1 MSTDQL
7 LAPPQNLGGWRI
19 AGSSVSL
26 PEVHRSVAV
35 PKSATLFR
43 KLLAFS
49 GPGYLISVGY
59 MDPGNWATDI
69 AGGSAFGYSLLSV
82 IVLSNLLAMLLQG
95 LSAKLAIVTG
105 RDLAQACRE
114 HYSPPVATA
123 LWVLSELGICACDL
137 AEVLG
142 TAVALNL
149 LFGLPLLVGVCLTAA
164 DVLVVLLL
172 QRRGFRHLEAFV
184 VGLIGL
190 VGGGLLFEVLLAQP
204 AIGELVAGLVPRSA
218 LLSDPKM
225 LYIGIGIV
233 GATIMPHNLYLHSSI
248 VQTRRY
254 DTTLAG
260 KREAIRFAIF
270 DSSFA
275 LTIALFINAAILV
288 MAAAAF
294 HTSGHTEVTE
304 IQDAYALLAP
314 VLGAPLAATIFA
326 LALLAAGQNSTV
338 TATLAGQIVMEGFLN
353 LTVPSWLR
361 RLITR
366 LVAIVPAVIV
376 TALEGDSGV
385 TQLLILSQVV
395 LSLQLPFAVVP
406 LVQFT
411 STRGKMGSFVNGPC
425 LIALAWGTAAIIIG
439 LNLKLLADMWPA

>member
-1 MSTDQL
+1 MTTDQL
-7 LAPPQNLGGWRI
+7 ITTPETLGGWRV
-19 AGSSVSL
+19 AASSVSL

-35 PKSATLFR
+35 PKGATLFR

-82 IVLSNLLAMLLQG
+82 IILSNLLAMLLQG

-114 HYSPPVATA
+114 HYSPRVATA

-149 LFGLPLLVGVCLTAA
+149 LFGLPLLVGVCLTAG

-204 AIGELVAGLVPRSA
+204 AVGELVAGLLPRSE

-254 DTTLAG
+254 DTTLGG

-314 VLGAPLAATIFA
+314 VLGAPLAATVFA

-353 LTVPSWLR
+353 FTVPAWLR

-376 TALEGDSGV
+376 TAIAGDSGV

-411 STRGKMGSFVNGPC
+411 SAPGKMGPFVNGPW
-425 LIALAWGTAAIIIG
+425 LICLAWLTAAIIIC
-439 LNLKLLADMWPA
+439 LNLKLLADMWFA

>member
-1 MSTDQL
+1 MTTDEL
-7 LAPPQNLGGWRI
+7 MVVPQGPTAWRI
-19 AGSSVSL
+19 AAASVSL

-82 IVLSNLLAMLLQG
+82 IVLSNLLAMLLQA

-149 LFGLPLLVGVCLTAA
+149 LFGLPLLLGVCLTAA

-204 AIGELVAGLVPRSA
+204 AIGELVAGLVPRGT

-260 KREAIRFAIF
+260 KSEAIRFAVF

-314 VLGAPLAATIFA
+314 VLGAPLAATVFA
-326 LALLAAGQNSTV
+326 FALLAAGQNSTV

-353 LTVPSWLR
+353 LTVPAWLR

-376 TALEGDSGV
+376 IALEGDSGV

-439 LNLKLLADMWPA
+439 LNLKLLTDMWLA

>member
-1 MSTDQL
+1 V
-7 LAPPQNLGGWRI
+7 ARAI
-19 AGSSVSL
+19 SSLS
-26 PEVHRSVAV
+26 
-35 PKSATLFR
+35 
-43 KLLAFS
+43 
-49 GPGYLISVGY
+49 
-59 MDPGNWATDI
+59 ATDI

-82 IVLSNLLAMLLQG
+82 IILSNLLAMLLQG

-114 HYSPPVATA
+114 HYSAPVASA

-149 LFGLPLLVGVCLTAA
+149 LFGLPLLVGVCLTAG

-190 VGGGLLFEVLLAQP
+190 VGGGLLFEVVLAQP
-204 AIGELVAGLVPRSA
+204 AVGELVAGLLPRSE

-254 DTTLAG
+254 DTTLGG
-260 KREAIRFAIF
+260 KREAIRFAVF

-314 VLGAPLAATIFA
+314 VLGAPLAATVFA

-353 LTVPSWLR
+353 FTVPAWLR

-376 TALEGDSGV
+376 TAMAGDSGV

-411 STRGKMGSFVNGPC
+411 SARGKMGPFVNGPWLMC
-425 LIALAWGTAAIIIG
+425 LAWLTAAIIIC
-439 LNLKLLADMWPA
+439 LNLKLLADMWFA

>member
-1 MSTDQL
+1 MTTDQL
-7 LAPPQNLGGWRI
+7 ITRPETLGGWRI
-19 AGSSVSL
+19 AAASASL

-35 PKSATLFR
+35 PKGATLFR

-59 MDPGNWATDI
+59 IDPGNWATDI

-82 IVLSNLLAMLLQG
+82 IILSNLLAMLLQG

-114 HYSPPVATA
+114 HYSPSVATA

-190 VGGGLLFEVLLAQP
+190 VGGGLLFDVLLAQP
-204 AIGELVAGLVPRSA
+204 AIGDLVAGLVPRST

-275 LTIALFINAAILV
+275 LTVALFINAAILV

-304 IQDAYALLAP
+304 IQDAYALLTP
-314 VLGAPLAATIFA
+314 ILGAPLAATVFA
-326 LALLAAGQNSTV
+326 VALLAAGQNSAV

-353 LTVPSWLR
+353 FSVPSWLR

-376 TALEGDSGV
+376 TALEGDTRV

-406 LVQFT
+406 LVKFT
-411 STRGKMGSFVNGPC
+411 STRSKMGAFVNGPS
-425 LIALAWGTAAIIIG
+425 LIGLAWGTAAVIIG
-439 LNLKLLADMWPA
+439 LNLRLLADMWPV